1 MKNKILHCQIRSK
14 IIEKED
20 SYKNVCI
27 SPVTLLQ
34 YSRNLKRGLNSDG
47 HVESETEEAH
57 RRGCDEILLT
67 SMKYEKRS

>member
-1 MKNKILHCQIRSK
+1 
-14 IIEKED
+14 
-20 SYKNVCI
+20 
-27 SPVTLLQ
+27 LQ

>member
-1 MKNKILHCQIRSK
+1 VANNKLTLHFVAIYK
-14 IIEKED
+14 KFEK
-20 SYKNVCI
+20 
-27 SPVTLLQ
+27 
-34 YSRNLKRGLNSDG
+34 GLNSDG